1 MSEATGPESEQ
12 AFRPYNARVSSGSTM
27 LRHSPTELGEVESE
41 LLHGEP
47 ITVKGYVGGWLAAE
61 VSFAGFV
68 YRGFVR
74 ATDVTTAA
82 SEPTHK
88 VVARISPVLAFPGLK
103 AAAVQKLSYGA
114 LVSTIGEKD
123 HHVRI
128 WPDGWMFKEHL
139 ECRDY
144 KTADYVESIE
154 GLVGVPFIWG
164 GRSPAGVDCSGMIEF
179 GLRAAGIPC
188 ARRMVHLSTSLG
200 SELPKGSRPA
210 RGDFLFYSG
219 HCAMFVSDTEVINC
233 NGIVGRVQVESFDEL
248 DHRMAN
254 VRKYQFQSVRRLD
267 ERVRTAV
274 QTTERQAGAVLTAAQ
289 QRCIS
294 GRELDV

>member
-1 MSEATGPESEQ
+1 MAEAAGPESEQ

-47 ITVKGYVGGWLAAE
+47 ITVTGYIGDWLAAE

-103 AAAVQKLSYGA
+103 AAAIQKLNYGA

-128 WPDGWMFKEHL
+128 WPDGWMFKKHL

-154 GLVGVPFIWG
+154 GLMDVPFVWG

-200 SELPKGSRPA
+200 TELPKGSRPA

-219 HCAMFVSDTEVINC
+219 HCAMFVSSTEVINC
-233 NGIVGRVQVESFDEL
+233 NGIVGRVQLESLDEL
-248 DHRMAN
+248 HHRMTN
-254 VRKYQFQSVRRLD
+254 ERKYQFQSLRRLD
-267 ERVRTAV
+267 EGARTAAH
-274 QTTERQAGAVLTAAQ
+274 TTKRHVDTALAAV
-289 QRCIS
+289 
-294 GRELDV
+294 GRR